1 MRVILNQLKGGEK
14 LEKDVQSDNGMI
26 ILPAGT
32 VIKKDY
38 ISKLREMKIFYVHI
52 ECETE
57 SVIDPVTEE
66 KIKQQCQVV
75 VKNTIEKYSY
85 CGDVELKEITK
96 VADNIMDDIL
106 SQPEVMYNVSCVRDR
121 TEGTYAHSINV
132 AALAVMLAIK
142 MGLSEERVR
151 DIAVG
156 SLLHDIG
163 LVYIPQYLL
172 GKDIE
177 TCSERQ
183 VKEIRSHVIIGY
195 SVLEREKWLSNR
207 VKEIILSHHERCD
220 GSGYPMRLKAN
231 KIHLDT
237 KIVALCDEFDNQVY
251 GCFTPKKKVKD
262 VIEYLVSQADVKYD
276 FRVVKVFNESVAAY
290 PNGTYVVTNQN
301 EVGIVVRQ
309 NEKMPVRPII
319 RMITDSDGDSYDEYI
334 EKDLTKDLTLFIRDS
349 IQ

>member
-207 VKEIILSHHERCD
+207 AKEIILSHHERCD

-276 FRVVKVFNESVAAY
+276 FRVVKVFNESVAA
-290 PNGTYVVTNQN
+290 
-301 EVGIVVRQ
+301 
-309 NEKMPVRPII
+309 
-319 RMITDSDGDSYDEYI
+319 
-334 EKDLTKDLTLFIRDS
+334 
-349 IQ
+349 

>member
-1 MRVILNQLKGGEK
+1 MRVIINQLKGGEK
-14 LEKDVQSDNGMI
+14 LEKDVQLENGMI

-38 ISKLREMKIFYVHI
+38 ILKLKEMKIFYVHI
-52 ECETE
+52 ECENE
-57 SVIDPVTEE
+57 SIIDPVIEE

-85 CGDVELKEITK
+85 CGDVQLKEITK
-96 VADNIMDDIL
+96 VAEDIMDDIL
-106 SQPEVMYNVSCVRDR
+106 SEPEVMYNVSCVRDR
-121 TEGTYAHSINV
+121 TESTYSHSINV
-132 AALAVMLAIK
+132 SALSVMLAIRL
-142 MGLSEERVR
+142 GLGEERVR
-151 DIAVG
+151 DIAIG

-172 GKDIE
+172 GKDLE
-177 TCSERQ
+177 TCSEKQ

-207 VKEIILSHHERCD
+207 AKEIILSHHERCD
-220 GSGYPMRLKAN
+220 GSGYPMRLRAN
-231 KIHLDT
+231 KLHLDT

-251 GCFTPKKKVKD
+251 GSFTPKRKVKD
-262 VIEYLVSQADVKYD
+262 VIEYLVSQADAKFD

-290 PNGTYVVTNQN
+290 PNGTYVITSEN

-309 NEKMPVRPII
+309 NEKMPIRPVI
-319 RMITDSDGDSYDEYI
+319 RMITDADGHSYEQYV